1 MGYRQL
7 ISSSDNS
14 FSLRLSRLRTLTFP
28 CQVVSDF
35 ESKDLFFLESKAIA
49 FLNVQLV
56 QFTSSTVH
64 DNNRFAVTFSF
75 LCIVSS
81 GAFSVVPL

>member
-1 MGYRQL
+1 M
-7 ISSSDNS
+7 
-14 FSLRLSRLRTLTFP
+14 TFP

-35 ESKDLFFLESKAIA
+35 ESKELLFFFKSKAIA

-56 QFTSSTVH
+56 QFTFSTVH

-75 LCIVSS
+75 LYIVSS